1 MVMPD
6 SVQTRHE
13 TTMRDFLN
21 VVFRWGYLILAVF
34 LLTTFTIVFL
44 RMSKPVTYVSSAR
57 LLVERGERSSVFTPN
72 PRYLDWSEDMSS
84 QLEVI
89 LSETVFKEARRMFGD
104 SLAARGLEG
113 TRRFNGGSVRA
124 DVAGESNVIV
134 IGYSGL
140 DPVECELGCAA
151 VTEAYI
157 EYYKK
162 ATAPPQVDDFFDS
175 EIDLAL
181 AELTEWR
188 QKKSDFLNRQEYVGV
203 REESSHQMYKLSRIE
218 ASLADVASELSAQGS
233 RLEKLRDLIGLS
245 SDELE
250 QRFTAAATESPVQ
263 SRTFADI
270 KSELQRLKTK
280 REELL
285 TLYTGKHP
293 DVMAVDAQLADIRVQ
308 LKQEVENAYEL
319 GVAQYDEISAKHES
333 LLREKRQTESD
344 MSVLPDKERELERI
358 ESNIRANEEKYQLL
372 LEKQHE
378 AQIAIATSGVFE
390 ITVLNP
396 PGRAT
401 ARRTSDYV
409 RLAVGPILSL
419 VVALGLAFFFESMDH
434 SLKNTAEVEQYLRT
448 AVLATVSETRRKKK
462 R

>member
-1 MVMPD
+1 
-6 SVQTRHE
+6 
-13 TTMRDFLN
+13 MRDFLN
-21 VVFRWGYLILAVF
+21 VVFHWGYLILAIF
-34 LLTTFTIVFL
+34 LLTTFVIVFL
-44 RMSKPVTYVSSAR
+44 RISKPVAYVSSAR
-57 LLVERGERSSVFTPN
+57 LLVERGERSSVFTTN
-72 PRYLDWSEDMSS
+72 PRYLDWSEEMSS

-89 LSETVFKEARRMFGD
+89 LSETVFQEARKFFAD

-113 TRRFNGGSVRA
+113 TRSFHGGSVRA

-134 IGYSGL
+134 ISYSGL
-140 DPVECELGCAA
+140 DPVECEIGCTA
-151 VTEAYI
+151 VTNAYI

-162 ATAPPQVDDFFDS
+162 ATAPPPVDDFFDS

-188 QKKSDFLNRQEYVGV
+188 QKKSEFLNRQEYIGV
-203 REESSHQMYKLSRIE
+203 QEEGSHQMYKLSRLETI
-218 ASLADVASELSAQGS
+218 LADVASEMSAQGS
-233 RLEKLRDLIGLS
+233 RLEKLRGLIGLAN
-245 SDELE
+245 DELE

-270 KSELQRLKTK
+270 KSELQKLKTK

-285 TLYTGKHP
+285 TLYTEKHP
-293 DVMAVDAQLADIRVQ
+293 DVIAVDNQLTDLRVQ
-308 LKQEVENAYEL
+308 LRQEVANAYEL
-319 GVAQYDEISAKHES
+319 AVSQYDEISAKYES

-344 MSVLPDKERELERI
+344 ISALPDKQRELGRI
-358 ESNIRANEEKYQLL
+358 ESNIRATEEKYQLL

-378 AQIAIATSGVFE
+378 AQIAIATSEVFE

-396 PGRAT
+396 PGKAS
-401 ARRTSDYV
+401 AKRTSDYV

-419 VVALGLAFFFESMDH
+419 VVALGLAFFLESMDH
-434 SLKNTAEVEQYLRT
+434 SLKNNSEVEQYLRT
-448 AVLATVSETRRKKK
+448 AVLATVSETRKKKK

>member
-1 MVMPD
+1 
-6 SVQTRHE
+6 
-13 TTMRDFLN
+13 MRDFLN

-34 LLTTFTIVFL
+34 LLTTFFIVFL

-57 LLVERGERSSVFTPN
+57 LLVQRGERSSVFTEN
-72 PRYLDWSEDMSS
+72 PRYLDWSEEMSS

-89 LSETVFKEARRMFGD
+89 LSEAVFREAREFFGD
-104 SLAARGLEG
+104 SLAARGLSG
-113 TRRFNGGSVRA
+113 TRSFQGGSVRA

-134 IGYSGL
+134 ISYSGL
-140 DPVECELGCAA
+140 DPVECELGCVA

-157 EYYKK
+157 SYYKK

-175 EIDLAL
+175 EIDLAI

-188 QKKSDFLNRQEYVGV
+188 QKKSEFLNRQEYIGTQ
-203 REESSHQMYKLSRIE
+203 EEGSHQMYKLSRLE
-218 ASLADVASELSAQGS
+218 ATLADVSSEMSALGS
-233 RLEKLRDLIGLS
+233 RLEKLRELIGLS
-245 SDELE
+245 DEELE

-285 TLYTGKHP
+285 TLYTEKHP
-293 DVMAVDAQLADIRVQ
+293 DLIAVDNQLTDLRVQ
-308 LKQEVENAYEL
+308 LRQEVENAYEL
-319 GVAQYDEISAKHES
+319 AVSQYDEISAKYES
-333 LLREKRQTESD
+333 LLREKRLTDSD
-344 MSVLPDKERELERI
+344 IAALPDKQRELERI
-358 ESNIRANEEKYQLL
+358 ESNIKTSEEKYELL

-378 AQIAIATSGVFE
+378 AQIAVATSEVFE

-396 PGRAT
+396 PGKVS

-409 RLAVGPILSL
+409 RLAVGPVLSL
-419 VVALGLAFFFESMDH
+419 VVGLGLAFFFESMDH
-434 SLKNTAEVEQYLRT
+434 SLKNSAEVEQYLRMP
-448 AVLATVSETRRKKK
+448 VLATVSETRKKK
-462 R
+462 KK